1 MENRKIHLD
10 FSFFV
15 LFPGGYRVRDI
26 FNDNVDIYIVL
37 KSNYSKVYTA
47 TIFTLENIK
56 MILENNHEKWF
67 WASDFLIV
75 KDLSR
80 NTIYQSLDEILRN
93 ESLNIDTM
101 FTKANGTYLEIVESN
116 KIREDLL

>member
-1 MENRKIHLD
+1 MENKRIHLNYN
-10 FSFFV
+10 FFIS
-15 LFPGGYRVRDI
+15 FPGGYRIQDAL
-26 FNDNVDIYIVL
+26 NDNIDVYIVL
-37 KSNYSKVYTA
+37 KNDYSKVYIA

-56 MILENNHEKWF
+56 MIMKNNREKWF
-67 WASDFLIV
+67 WASDFFIV

-80 NTIYQSLDEILRN
+80 NTIYQSIDDVLKN

-101 FTKANGTYLEIVESN
+101 FSKANMTYFEIFESN